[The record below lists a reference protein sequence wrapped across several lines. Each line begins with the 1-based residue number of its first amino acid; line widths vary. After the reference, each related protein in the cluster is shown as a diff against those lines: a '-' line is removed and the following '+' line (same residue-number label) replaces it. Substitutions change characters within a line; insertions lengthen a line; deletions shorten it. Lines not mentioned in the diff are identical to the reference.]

1 MDVLSFAEPASG
13 TWPLLR
19 DASVNGNTLTITY
32 DQPLDENSVPP
43 GSAFGV
49 NVFGRQ
55 EDADERGSCTVPG
68 VAVSGDTVTLTLVRP
83 ISCGDT
89 VRARFGYTP
98 PASNPVQNPA
108 GHDAPAIIGPS
119 KVTHLEVRI
128 LTP

>member
-1 MDVLSFAEPASG
+1 MDVPSFRRTGARHVATVARRP
-13 TWPLLR
+13 
-19 DASVNGNTLTITY
+19 VNGNTLTITY

-55 EDADERGSCTVPG
+55 EDTDERGSRTVTG

-83 ISCGDT
+83 ISRGDT

-98 PASNPVQNPA
+98 PTSNPVQNPA
-108 GHDAPAIIGPS
+108 GHHAPATIGPS